1 LLISLQTCSS
11 PEREEH
17 NVKRFLIESYKVECQ
32 DFILQECYLLKEGDA
47 ISSLE
52 WTYFYEKIAGFEY
65 SPGIRYTL
73 EVINTERNPLPQDVG
88 RYQYRFLSQ
97 IAKEAFD

>member
-1 LLISLQTCSS
+1 MLISSQTYSS

-17 NVKRFLIESYKVECQ
+17 NVKRFLIESYKMECQ
-32 DFILQECYLLKEGDA
+32 DFILQECYLVKEGDA
-47 ISSLE
+47 ISNLE
-52 WTYFYEKIAGFEY
+52 WTYFYENIAGFEY
-65 SPGIRYTL
+65 TPGIRYTL

-97 IAKEAFD
+97 IAKEASD